1 MNVSE
6 TAALLGKIQVGDNRE
21 VSDVVV
27 AEWHDT
33 IGYLRY
39 EDAIEAV
46 RLHRR
51 SSAEYLSPAHVVA
64 GAKAIARQRA
74 AQGLPEAYV
83 GSAPRPL
90 NEDAL
95 MAAHRSGDR
104 VRIAAER
111 ARYNR
116 QCVDAGFAPV
126 PEWGVADD

>member
-6 TAALLGKIQVGDNRE
+6 TATLLGKIQVGDNRE

-33 IGYLRY
+33 INYLRFD
-39 EDAIEAV
+39 DAVEAV

-51 SSAEYLSPAHVVA
+51 SSTEYLSPAHVVA

-74 AQGLPEAYV
+74 AQGLPEASV
-83 GSAPRPL
+83 GSAPRPF
-90 NEDAL
+90 NEAAL
-95 MAAHRSGDR
+95 MEAHRSKDSA
-104 VRIAAER
+104 RIAAER

-126 PEWGVADD
+126 PEWGLA